1 MRELHALG
9 IETSTDGLG
18 SVIGVLA
25 GSSERPRIM
34 LAAHM
39 DEVGAIV
46 RYVTPEGMVKFQP
59 VGGWLDQALV
69 DQRWIIMTNKGPVLA
84 LSGLRSVHLATSE
97 ERTRVTPR
105 DEVFLDVGA
114 RSKEEAE
121 GMGDTAW
128 GRHCSFKLLR

>member
-1 MRELHALG
+1 MRAIEDPQRHRTATAGLATRARARALDPGKTVQALYPEPVGPSGFEGPVREIIVRELRALG
-9 IETSTDGLG
+9 VETSTDGLG

-59 VGGWLDQALV
+59 VGGWLDQASGRSAM
-69 DQRWIIMTNKGPVLA
+69 DHHDEQR
-84 LSGLRSVHLATSE
+84 S
-97 ERTRVTPR
+97 
-105 DEVFLDVGA
+105 
-114 RSKEEAE
+114 
-121 GMGDTAW
+121 
-128 GRHCSFKLLR
+128 